1 MLSRLLCHVITGS
14 DRISYGHCAHFISS
28 VFTMMLCDAVK
39 SSPVYCLHL
48 AFSAGAVVREIT
60 SVKQKA

>member
-14 DRISYGHCAHFISS
+14 DQISYGHCAQFIFS

-48 AFSAGAVVREIT
+48 AFSAGAVVREIA

>member
-14 DRISYGHCAHFISS
+14 DQISYGHCAQFIFS

-39 SSPVYCLHL
+39 SSPVFCLHL
-48 AFSAGAVVREIT
+48 AFSAGAVVREIA